1 MKFSA
6 EVWIAGVVFLVLGY
20 RIVTDDKETASEQSK
35 SENNVDFLG
44 HDDYFADMAGG
55 MNVFSKG
62 SNIQNE
68 DFVIKRFSKP
78 NLGNLTRKVRLTESS
93 DSI

>member
-20 RIVTDDKETASEQSK
+20 RIATDEKQTASEQSRN
-35 SENNVDFLG
+35 ENTVDFLG

-55 MNVFSKG
+55 VNVFSRG

>member
-1 MKFSA
+1 MKISA
-6 EVWIAGVVFLVLGY
+6 EVWIAGVVFLVIGY
-20 RIVTDDKETASEQSK
+20 RIATDKKQTPSQQSMKENT
-35 SENNVDFLG
+35 VDFLG

-55 MNVFSKG
+55 QNVFNKG

-68 DFVIKRFSKP
+68 DFVVKRFSKP
-78 NLGNLTRKVRLTESS
+78 NLGNLTRKVRITESS

>member
-20 RIVTDDKETASEQSK
+20 RIATDDKQTASEQSR
-35 SENNVDFLG
+35 NDNTVDFLG

-55 MNVFSKG
+55 VNVFSRG

>member
-20 RIVTDDKETASEQSK
+20 RIAPDDKQTASEQSRN
-35 SENNVDFLG
+35 ENTVDFLG

-55 MNVFSKG
+55 VNVFSRG

>member
-20 RIVTDDKETASEQSK
+20 RIVTDEKETPSEQSK
-35 SENNVDFLG
+35 AENTVDFLG

-55 MNVFSKG
+55 QNVFNKG

-68 DFVIKRFSKP
+68 DFVVKRFSKP
-78 NLGNLTRKVRLTESS
+78 NLGNLTRKVRITESS

>member
-1 MKFSA
+1 MKISA
-6 EVWIAGVVFLVLGY
+6 EVWIAGVVFLVIGY
-20 RIVTDDKETASEQSK
+20 RIATDKKQTPSQQSMN
-35 SENNVDFLG
+35 ENTVDLLG

-55 MNVFSKG
+55 QNVFNKG

-68 DFVIKRFSKP
+68 DFVVKRFSKP
-78 NLGNLTRKVRLTESS
+78 NLGNLTRKVRITESS